1 MVMDAEMREQPERLA
16 ALIERSDEI
25 ASSVRSVVPDV
36 FAGVTVVARGS
47 SDHAAVFG
55 RYLVE
60 TASGKPVSMAA
71 PSLHTLYDIRADY
84 GGQLVLAVSQSGS
97 TPEIVTT
104 LRKLCAAGGRGVAIT
119 NDPASELARAAEAV
133 LDLGVGEERAV
144 PATKTVTAQL
154 VAFALVARA
163 LGEVPFSAD
172 ELARVPSWVGDVLD
186 DPDPVEPAAAALE
199 GCTRLV
205 VVARGYLYGAALEAA
220 LKIKETCSLLADG
233 YSSAD
238 LRHGPIAAV
247 TEGIPVIVLDVPGP
261 PHEDVSALSSE
272 LCERGAHVCVI
283 GSVAGADIP
292 LPADMPEALA
302 PIAAVVRAQQLARS
316 LSLRMGFDPDAPAG
330 LSKVTAT

>member
-1 MVMDAEMREQPERLA
+1 MDAEMREQPARLQ
-16 ALIERSDEI
+16 ALIERAPEI
-25 ASSVRSVVPDV
+25 AGSVRALVPAD

-47 SDHAAVFG
+47 SDHAAVYG
-55 RYLVE
+55 RYLLE

-71 PSLHTLYDIRADY
+71 PSLHTHYGIRADY
-84 GGQLVLAVSQSGS
+84 RGQLVLAVSQSGA

-104 LRKLCAAGGRGVAIT
+104 LRKLCAGGGRGLAIT
-119 NDPASELARAAEAV
+119 NEAGSDLAQAAEGLLA
-133 LDLGVGEERAV
+133 LGAGEERAV

-154 VAFALVARA
+154 VAFALVAAA
-163 LGEVPFSAD
+163 LGEVPFSET
-172 ELARVPSWVGDVLD
+172 ELARLPSWVEEVLG
-186 DPDPVEPAAAALE
+186 DPDAVEPAAAALE

-247 TEGIPVIVLDVPGP
+247 TEGIPVLVLDVPGP
-261 PHEDVSALSSE
+261 VHADVAGLVGE
-272 LCERGAHVCVI
+272 LRERGANVIVI
-283 GSVAGADIP
+283 GSAEGADIS

-302 PIAAVVRAQQLARS
+302 PVAAVVRAQQLARA
-316 LSLRMGFDPDAPAG
+316 LSLRMGFDPDEPAG

>member
-1 MVMDAEMREQPERLA
+1 MREQPERLA

-25 ASSVRSVVPDV
+25 ASSVRALLPAE

-47 SDHAAVFG
+47 SDHAAVYG
-55 RYLVE
+55 RYLIE
-60 TASGKPVSMAA
+60 AACGKPVSMAA
-71 PSLHTLYDIRADY
+71 PSLYTLYGIRPDY
-84 GGQLVLAVSQSGS
+84 RGQLVLAVSQSGS

-104 LRKLCAAGGRGVAIT
+104 LRRLCAGGGRGVAIT
-119 NDPASELARAAEAV
+119 NDPSSELALAAEAV
-133 LDLGVGEERAV
+133 LDLGAGEERAV

-163 LGEVPFSAD
+163 LGEVPFSAA
-172 ELARVPSWVGDVLD
+172 ELARVPAWVDEVLE
-186 DPDPVEPAAAALE
+186 DPEAVEPAAAALE

-261 PHEDVSALSSE
+261 PHPDVSALSSE
-272 LCERGAHVCVI
+272 LRDRGAHVCVI
-283 GSVAGADIP
+283 GSGEAVDIP
-292 LPADMPEALA
+292 IPADMPEALA
-302 PIAAVVRAQQLARS
+302 AVAAVVRAQQLARS